1 MTMKAETWVA
11 IYAAII
17 GTSAFLLNL
26 KAWFDS
32 GDRWQHHRIVAS
44 RAARP
49 SAAQLAPFGGI
60 RADQFGE
67 LFRRAARRLVA
78 DHGEAV
84 LERLRCD
91 RLVDR
96 GVEPVDDRPR
106 HAGGRDDAAPG
117 RRRVTGD
124 AGFRD
129 RRQVRKARRAP
140 RAADRER
147 AHGAR

>member
-26 KAWFDS
+26 KASFDS
-32 GDRWQHHRIVAS
+32 GDRWQHHRIVAIEPCA
-44 RAARP
+44 RAP
-49 SAAQLAPFGGI
+49 HNLAPFGGI

-91 RLVDR
+91 RFVDR
-96 GVEPVDDRPR
+96 RVGIV
-106 HAGGRDDAAPG
+106 GGRAP
-117 RRRVTGD
+117 T
-124 AGFRD
+124 A
-129 RRQVRKARRAP
+129 
-140 RAADRER
+140 
-147 AHGAR
+147 